1 MAEFRAENAVAA
13 GIGSQAGQNI
23 ASVTRLKAAGQ
34 LSGKQQRH
42 QVGLSAAGSEDT
54 VGKSLISHALAGPVD
69 NLLFNQSPAG
79 ALIPGFHRGIDGRTQ
94 LLGQQGCEHYRAV
107 EVGQIIRVLEVDGVA
122 EIERVQF
129 GQNLLHVPEGRSR
142 LISENALCSSS
153 GRMPLLGPSSRSRR
167 CFRVSMPS

>member
-1 MAEFRAENAVAA
+1 MNAEMAEFRAENAVAA

-42 QVGLSAAGSEDT
+42 QVGLGAAGSEDT

-79 ALIPGFHRGIDGRTQ
+79 ALIPGFHRGIDAELNCSANKDVSITGQ
-94 LLGQQGCEHYRAV
+94 LRWA
-107 EVGQIIRVLEVDGVA
+107 R
-122 EIERVQF
+122 
-129 GQNLLHVPEGRSR
+129 
-142 LISENALCSSS
+142 
-153 GRMPLLGPSSRSRR
+153 
-167 CFRVSMPS
+167 